1 MNENHLR
8 QYSDLVKRQIMVRE
22 TTQEHDT
29 RTATGGTDFRVPV
42 QKVSEGDV
50 EPGRTNEKTVYDAHG
65 VLTWSQ

>member
-1 MNENHLR
+1 
-8 QYSDLVKRQIMVRE
+8 MVRE